1 MLKKYFILAF
11 LFTSF
16 VFLNN
21 KASAF
26 ILYTDPSVDPCS
38 QRTLNATATNVISE
52 YDLKG
57 TIPVCIVSSAFPPFN
72 ILIANTQTGFS
83 TTTTVSPFTGTSTI
97 QAPYIFNISSIQ
109 NTDTISLRISDSNTG
124 VDNAQITA
132 YVPIVPI
139 TLSNTQNLADN
150 GVLPAGNSITFSCSN
165 ATELYYDPILNATNV
180 PVTSD
185 YDGGTSY
192 NLVYSINNPTPGTHT
207 IECDNIGGSLTREV
221 FHFVATG
228 NKLNIDNTTYSPTQA
243 LATVHF
249 TWSSNGTDCALY
261 NYDKSIKF
269 GNATGNSSSGFAFN
283 LTSPN
288 LPQGANTYGYNIKC
302 YDSGNPSTMIEDTN
316 SNLSST
322 TEMISGVSTTVA
334 WYNLSATF
342 SCPNGSTP
350 DPGNNNSCVEM
361 QGPPICNFTD
371 NTDNFVSCSCQV
383 GTITS
388 LEVKSTN
395 GSSQSIV
402 PPTTPFAWD
411 NLHYR
416 YDTSCGNLPALLRPY
431 THFLAFNVSAGFI
444 KPGGAIDI
452 NWMVQDP
459 TSTCKIV
466 GVDIKTGQ
474 EIFNSEGT
482 GNALI
487 KASVTTPKSS
497 SATSNFTDGSFKSLM
512 NKTLIINSSARFTA
526 SCENEG
532 PYMPGHYQLARDVY
546 TTNSQER

>member
-1 MLKKYFILAF
+1 MFKKYFIFFFFFASL
-11 LFTSF
+11 
-16 VFLNN
+16 VFLNS

-26 ILYTDPSVDPCS
+26 LMYTDPSVDPCS
-38 QRTLNATATNVISE
+38 SRLLNATATSIISAN
-52 YDLKG
+52 DLSG
-57 TIPVCIVSSAFPPFN
+57 HIDLCVVSSSNPPYTINTSSITYSSSTVTN
-72 ILIANTQTGFS
+72 I
-83 TTTTVSPFTGTSTI
+83 FTGTSTVPV
-97 QAPYIFNISSIQ
+97 PYTFNVSSIQ
-109 NTDTISLRISDSNTG
+109 GTDNITFIISDN
-124 VDNAQITA
+124 NAGTDQAVINA
-132 YVPIVPI
+132 YFPIVPI
-139 TLSNTQNLADN
+139 NLTNTQGLADN
-150 GVLPAGNSITFSCSN
+150 GILPSGQGITFGCSN
-165 ATELYYDPILNATNV
+165 STELYYDPVAGATNTPIV
-180 PVTSD
+180 SD
-185 YDGGTSY
+185 YTGGSSY
-192 NLVYSINNPTPGTHT
+192 TLVYTPVITPGPHVV
-207 IECDNIGGSLTREV
+207 ECDNIGGSLTREV

-350 DPGNNNSCVEM
+350 DSGNNNSCVEM

-532 PYMPGHYQLARDVY
+532 PYMPGHYQLVRDVY